1 MREGSKKQ
9 YDRVTQ
15 ENKNTDTAWFEAEL
29 VQVLVP
35 TSP

>member
-9 YDRVTQ
+9 YHSVTE
-15 ENKNTDTAWFEAEL
+15 ENENTDTAWFEAEL